1 MAKITANHA
10 NCPVEKTIKIIGKKY
25 AVLIIRDLLS
35 GKKRFGELLVSIS
48 GISPRTLSARL
59 DELEQDRIIRKKIY
73 PVIPLHVEYSLTK
86 SGAELHSIINQ
97 MNKWG
102 AGYKK

>member
-1 MAKITANHA
+1 MAKITAKHF

-25 AVLIIRDLLS
+25 AMLIIRDLLS
-35 GKKRFGELLVSIS
+35 GKKRFGELLSSIH

-59 DELEQDRIIRKKIY
+59 GELEKDRIIRKKIY

-86 SGAELHSIINQ
+86 SGTELHAIIDQ

-102 AGYKK
+102 AEYNK

>member
-1 MAKITANHA
+1 MAKLTACKP
-10 NCPVEKTIKIIGKKY
+10 NCPIEKTIEIIGRKY

-35 GKKRFGELLVSIS
+35 GKKRFGELLASIS

-59 DELEQDRIIRKKIY
+59 DELENDRIIRKKIY
-73 PVIPLHVEYSLTK
+73 PVTPLHVEYSLTE
-86 SGAELHSIINQ
+86 SGAELHAIIDQ
-97 MNKWG
+97 MNRWG